1 VSHFRFFPVESE
13 EECKAVVSVLSS
25 PDLVAGIGEY
35 FYENTKK
42 LIEDHCYSFVNKD
55 VSGVDLVR
63 CVLRALPVTWAATEL
78 VSRMVQ
84 FLQKTY
90 LLQAGISLRGDKNGE
105 YTASE
110 LYDALSDIYE

>member
-1 VSHFRFFPVESE
+1 M
-13 EECKAVVSVLSS
+13 VSVLSS

-42 LIEDHCYSFVNKD
+42 FIEDHSYSFVNKD

-78 VSRMVQ
+78 VSRMVH

-90 LLQAGISLRGDKNGE
+90 LLQAGISLRGDGHKNGE